1 MHKGKE
7 KKVFI
12 LCDIICEEQAF
23 PHLLSTSNL
32 GYNTPQDI
40 RISPAPYSIIL
51 DDPLAKTKYPTHI
64 ELKERGMPH
73 VHSFLWIF
81 NPANSQNEAATST
94 FLRKQ

>member
-23 PHLLSTSNL
+23 PHLLSTSNF

-40 RISPAPYSIIL
+40 QICPARYSVIL
-51 DDPLAKTKYPTHI
+51 DDPYDHKY
-64 ELKERGMPH
+64 L
-73 VHSFLWIF
+73 SLFSL
-81 NPANSQNEAATST
+81 
-94 FLRKQ
+94 